1 MASIERSDRCAR
13 NVPRIDGSST
23 STPGDVAAADMES
36 DNALGH
42 DMGVPSR
49 LELRSPSG
57 GTGTGE
63 HWSFG
68 GADDRLLRDCLDE
81 LAEFVTDAPLEEWD
95 NRVRR
100 HVVVAE
106 DRWRAAMLLWPDEP
120 FERGQQSFN
129 PKVPSHLD
137 EGSGPPARDQFVLL
151 LDARGTTLS
160 AQAPA
165 ASPVPWAC
173 CLDLTR
179 RRPPMR
185 GEGSATGGEPTL
197 LQAAGYKASPAFAV
211 LLVARPER
219 PA

>member
-129 PKVPSHLD
+129 PIRAKAAWTCDGALRLA
-137 EGSGPPARDQFVLL
+137 ELL
-151 LDARGTTLS
+151 
-160 AQAPA
+160 
-165 ASPVPWAC
+165 
-173 CLDLTR
+173 
-179 RRPPMR
+179 
-185 GEGSATGGEPTL
+185 
-197 LQAAGYKASPAFAV
+197 
-211 LLVARPER
+211 PER
-219 PA
+219 LGDLRVAILARFAPSQ